1 MRTTCTAI
9 RLMIT
14 AQHGSRSIE
23 RRGMDHGGAFAVGN
37 APSGHTLMQTWINK
51 VALTLFADRVSVE
64 ATGVRPTMW
73 AR

>member
-1 MRTTCTAI
+1 MDRG
-9 RLMIT
+9 RLNAGALIM
-14 AQHGSRSIE
+14 
-23 RRGMDHGGAFAVGN
+23 GGVAVGN